1 MILLFQM
8 CICFGQDLGAQKRIV
23 IDAGHGGIDSG
34 ALARNGAQ
42 EKDIVL
48 NVAQEVLRLNSSLK
62 EPHLIFLTRST
73 DTLIS
78 LGDRTRLAMAL
89 DADLFLSLHCN
100 HAKNV
105 NARGVEVYAYTHS
118 SKYSNTAVWIAYL
131 LQNQFKKQ
139 LGFES
144 RGVKFSNF
152 QVLRDTAKQCP
163 ALLLELGFLSNADE
177 NSFLTSEEN
186 ATRMALIILNILETN

>member
-1 MILLFQM
+1 MKKGLKNVSFMILLFQM

-34 ALARNGAQ
+34 ALARNGVR

-48 NVAQEVLRLNSSLK
+48 NVAQEVLQLNSSLK
-62 EPHLIFLTRST
+62 EPHLIFLTRSR

-118 SKYSNTAVWIAYL
+118 SQHSKTAVWIAYL

-144 RGVKFSNF
+144 RGEVFK
-152 QVLRDTAKQCP
+152 
-163 ALLLELGFLSNADE
+163 LSGVTRYCKAV
-177 NSFLTSEEN
+177 SC
-186 ATRMALIILNILETN
+186 ATFGIGIFI